1 METIIS
7 PLDDKDWYIK
17 KELIIEPTRIYYNM
31 PVAIMM
37 DWEHPLMSASAA
49 YVCKGGGDI
58 LEVGFGMGISA
69 GYIQSHSISSHTIIE
84 NHPQII
90 PLAQEWAKNKPN
102 VTIISGSWYDVYK
115 ANKLSTY
122 NGVFFDPHN
131 DGTFVHFSSSLSSWV
146 KPGGRAT
153 WWNEFPTGSV
163 GGHSGNIY
171 NIPNVE
177 YDVIEVSQSGDKLQH
192 QYFAPPEY
200 RLNNSNYWLP
210 KKQF

>member
-1 METIIS
+1 MENKYIS
-7 PLDDKDWYIK
+7 T
-17 KELIIEPTRIYYNM
+17 ELIIEPTKIYYNIQIA
-31 PVAIMM
+31 VMM

-49 YVCKGGGDI
+49 YACEGGGDI
-58 LEVGFGMGISA
+58 LEIGFGMGISA

-90 PLAQEWAKNKPN
+90 PLAQEWAKDKPN
-102 VTIISGSWYDVYK
+102 VTIISGSWYDVSE

-131 DGTFVHFSSSLSSWV
+131 DGTFPYFSGSLSSWV
-146 KPGGRAT
+146 KSGGRVT
-153 WWNEFPTGSV
+153 WWNDVPTGSNNY
-163 GGHSGNIY
+163 G
-171 NIPNVE
+171 IPDVE
-177 YDVIEVSQSGDKLQH
+177 YDIIEVSYVDDKLQQ
-192 QYFAPPEY
+192 QYFPLPKY